1 MEFKKEDFS
10 PKFRSQFSE
19 EEFQI
24 LMDFCESY
32 NKRFGQY
39 TTKQEII
46 SKISILKGFT
56 HYSQEDVS
64 SFAEHVV
71 GLSDDY
77 TKIVMAYIMI
87 NDARYGKCSL
97 HEKKAILYHELIHHF
112 STVEREG
119 SLIQRGL
126 KWVNER
132 QYVYLDEVMTEF
144 YATELLRM
152 ENIDITRHWLAK
164 EQTKVD
170 FSRETIQSDGA
181 GYIQI
186 SGIGKTYDAILGKK
200 IFDGKTK
207 DFCSFEDAFN
217 KRFKDL
223 SQISAITFINK
234 QLYAAFNTPGTLQD
248 PTKRKAVYDCY
259 KTALDVFAIDRQH
272 SYQKNGFDLHDYL
285 RRSNRVMQSLP
296 TQTLSTFTM
305 DKTRGIPDELFDRF
319 SEIDCNIIVQ
329 YIRPD
334 ILQIKDEDQ
343 RNREINKLA
352 SVINILREN
361 IGSLTQEDIQQI
373 SYGKIDEYTHNG
385 LDCLVIRAGDKAFQT
400 FVNNS
405 TELNGQFM
413 PYCSF
418 KTPERYDKLYDTNTD
433 QQMRQTFAEAGHQ
446 LGDSYTMATVMNV
459 GGEHAM
465 YGLVESNGTYY
476 KTSGELQEV
485 QIVDV
490 KTISLN
496 PRNTEKKKEEP
507 KQTEQVSP
515 ETILNNNV
523 PNKKMIWIQKFLD
536 NYDSMETASQFG
548 YREIY
553 EANNTLQVL
562 RAIEKGEFI
571 GEGLSKIKI
580 NKDSSEFEIE
590 QSISKIA
597 RLLKAASNIT
607 IDGGRNYLEEFANI
621 PNVTEILLLIKNSES
636 YKNMSAKAEEHRKS
650 GTIQQHKKTRAET
663 DKELAQEYLR
673 SGSMSKPT
681 IEEELAYRTET
692 LIGAS
697 ERVVDFDAKSEA
709 EITINRRQKTAVER
723 IIARQQGKV
732 PGEIVERNGMLVF
745 AIDTQNVQERKRNNV
760 TPSSIVA
767 YTLQED
773 TGKNEINGVTTEMR
787 QDLTQTQ
794 EPEIDTK

>member
-19 EEFQI
+19 EEFKI

-46 SKISILKGFT
+46 NKISTLGAFT
-56 HYSQEDVS
+56 HYSQENDQAIAAHLTTPS
-64 SFAEHVV
+64 A
-71 GLSDDY
+71 DY
-77 TKIVMAYIMI
+77 TKIHSTHIRT
-87 NDARYGKCSL
+87 NDARYEKLSVP
-97 HEKKAILYHELIHHF
+97 EKKAILYHELIHHF
-112 STVEREG
+112 SALERGG
-119 SLIQRGL
+119 SLIQCGL
-126 KWVNER
+126 GWGNKTEPT
-132 QYVYLDEVMTEF
+132 YLDEVMTEF

-152 ENIDITRHWLAK
+152 ENINITKHLLAK

-170 FSRETIQSDGA
+170 LSRETIQFDGA
-181 GYIQI
+181 GYQTI
-186 SGIGKTYDAILGKK
+186 SGLGKTFDAILGKK

-207 DFCSFEDAFN
+207 NFGAFQVGFN
-217 KRFKDL
+217 QRFKNIAQMPAISFIDK
-223 SQISAITFINK
+223 QI
-234 QLYAAFNTPGTLQD
+234 YDAFNTPGTLQD
-248 PTKRKAVYDCY
+248 STKRKAVYDCY
-259 KTALDVFAIDRQH
+259 KTALDIFEIDRQH
-272 SYQKNGFDLHDYL
+272 SYEKNGFDLHDYL
-285 RRSNRVMQSLP
+285 RRSNRVMKSLP
-296 TQTLSTFTM
+296 TQILSTFTM

-319 SEIDCNIIVQ
+319 SEIDRNIIIQ

-334 ILQIKDEDQ
+334 ILQIQDEEQ
-343 RNREINKLA
+343 RNREINKLS

-446 LGDSYTMATVMNV
+446 LGDTYTMSTVMNV

-465 YGLVESNGTYY
+465 YGLVENNGTYY

-485 QIVDV
+485 QIVDE

-496 PRNTEKKKEEP
+496 PRNTEKKEEEP
-507 KQTEQVSP
+507 KQKPQESKP
-515 ETILNNNV
+515 YNNV

-536 NYDSMETASQFG
+536 NYDSMETSSQFE

-553 EANNTLQVL
+553 EADNTLQVL

-636 YKNMSAKAEEHRKS
+636 YKNMSAKAEEHRKT
-650 GTIQQHKKTRAET
+650 GTIQQHKKTKAET

-681 IEEELAYRTET
+681 VSEELAYRTET

-709 EITINRRQKTAVER
+709 EIPIDRRQKTAVER

-767 YTLQED
+767 YTLQEN

-787 QDLTQTQ
+787 QNLTQTQ
-794 EPEIDTK
+794 EQEIETK